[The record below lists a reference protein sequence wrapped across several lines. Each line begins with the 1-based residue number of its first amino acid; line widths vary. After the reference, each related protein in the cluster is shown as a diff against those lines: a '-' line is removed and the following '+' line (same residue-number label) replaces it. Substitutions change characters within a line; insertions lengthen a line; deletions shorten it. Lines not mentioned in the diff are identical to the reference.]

1 MERSEL
7 IYHRLE
13 GPQPGAQKIEIWRD
27 EKGEWVA
34 KTDIPHPPAEVKAAI
49 IALQTALAKITA

>member
-1 MERSEL
+1 MERSDL

-34 KTDIPHPPAEVKAAI
+34 KTDIPDPSSEVKAAI
-49 IALQTALAKITA
+49 FALQAALRKITA